1 MGGLEYFEKLHL
13 QATKINDKGGNHL
26 KRMKKFG
33 FSESEIYT
41 QLKSANQKL
50 KKYGKK
56 RNI

>member
-13 QATKINDKGGNHL
+13 KATKINDKGGNHL

-33 FSESEIYT
+33 FSKVEIYT
-41 QLKSANQKL
+41 QLKNENQKL

-56 RNI
+56 RTI